1 MHHCIAFR
9 IYILS
14 FSTGL
19 SNAKVFSPI
28 DTASSVS
35 LIRNDRRV
43 NAYVT
48 AVLRIALTL
57 LTKAAISMHVAQRE
71 LFCSNDRVHWK
82 EIPFTRFQTRVCEIE
97 GAKSVQFV
105 TTLQQISLTSSKL

>member
-9 IYILS
+9 TYILS
-14 FSTGL
+14 LSTVLG
-19 SNAKVFSPI
+19 NAKVFSPI
-28 DTASSVS
+28 DTATSVS
-35 LIRNDRRV
+35 SIRNDRRV

-71 LFCSNDRVHWK
+71 LFCSNGRVHRK
-82 EIPFTRFQTRVCEIE
+82 EIPFTRFQTKVCEVE
-97 GAKSVQFV
+97 GAKSGQYV
-105 TTLQQISLTSSKL
+105 TTLQQILKSSKL